1 MIERMSRFE
10 GVSLIG
16 GFETP
21 YRRHTDTD
29 TLAQLTAAVVGVL
42 AQCDVPH
49 RAVDGL
55 GVASFTLQP
64 DHAIDFAWRAGFTT
78 RWCMDDCLGG
88 ASGIDLLQHAARA
101 IQSGDASVIVLV
113 SGDHFGTSDFTAL
126 VENYNRATRS
136 HLAPLNT
143 GGPNPLF
150 AMLTQRQMAATGLQ
164 REDYGHLCIAQ
175 RQWASLNPQAVYRQP
190 LNMEDYLA
198 SPMVADPL
206 CRFDCVP
213 VVSGANALVMTA
225 DDHPLA
231 KQARAKG
238 RASVSIR
245 ALRAIHNFDQQAGDG
260 LRSGLHLIRDALW
273 ADAGIGPEDA
283 DVISVYD
290 DYPSM
295 VLAQL
300 DDLGF
305 SPDHDLPA
313 LIAKQ
318 LAPRLLAVNTSGGQL
333 SAGQAGAAGGMHGL
347 TEMVTQLQHNA
358 GARQVD
364 RARIG
369 VAAGYGM
376 VQYRYGM
383 CANAVVL
390 ERRA

>member
-1 MIERMSRFE
+1 MHERMTSFE

-16 GFETP
+16 GFEVP
-21 YRRHTDTD
+21 YRRHADTD
-29 TLAQLTAAVVGVL
+29 TIAQLTAAVVGVL
-42 AQCDVPH
+42 AQCEVPH
-49 RAVDGL
+49 HAVDGL
-55 GVASFTLQP
+55 GVSSFTLQP

-113 SGDHFGTSDFTAL
+113 SGDHFGASDFTSL

-136 HLAPLNT
+136 HLAPLRT

-150 AMLTQRQMAATGLQ
+150 AMLTQRQMLAAGLQ
-164 REDYGHLCIAQ
+164 REDYGRLCVAQ
-175 RQWASLNPQAVYRQP
+175 REWASLNPQAVYQQA
-190 LNMEDYLA
+190 LTLDDYLA
-198 SPMVADPL
+198 SPMVTDPL

-225 DDHPLA
+225 EDHPLA
-231 KQARAKG
+231 KNARARG
-238 RASVSIR
+238 LASVSIR

-260 LRSGLHLIRDALW
+260 LHSGMHLIRDRLW

-290 DYPSM
+290 DYPAM

-313 LIAKQ
+313 LVAKQ

-333 SAGQAGAAGGMHGL
+333 SAGQAGAAGGLHGL
-347 TEMVTQLQHNA
+347 TEIVTQLQHGA

-364 RARIG
+364 GARIG
-369 VAAGYGM
+369 VAGGYGM